1 MSDVVSIAEAA
12 RRRAARQK
20 SERKTEATGK
30 TLCQRGFHKWKVN
43 QHKQFDVRQGRLVT
57 LRECERCGARRTT
70 LD

>member
-20 SERKTEATGK
+20 SERKATATGK
-30 TLCQRGFHKWKVN
+30 TLCLRGFHKWRLD
-43 QHKQFDVRQGRLVT
+43 QRKQFDVKEGRLVT
-57 LRECERCGARRTT
+57 IRECERCGIRRTT